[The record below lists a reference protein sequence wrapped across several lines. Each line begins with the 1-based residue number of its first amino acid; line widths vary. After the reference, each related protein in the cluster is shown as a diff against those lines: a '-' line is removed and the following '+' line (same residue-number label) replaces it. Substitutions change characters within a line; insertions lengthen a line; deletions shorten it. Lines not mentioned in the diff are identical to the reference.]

1 MRARHQS
8 MKRTG
13 LEEAKGRSGE
23 RARKALGHFK
33 GLLCGPCVTFLLK
46 PQTSLTPEPWVRL
59 SFYLFAQKLT
69 KGFSEVPKVQNRDSR
84 QKGQPR
90 PKPTTRK

>member
-1 MRARHQS
+1 

-33 GLLCGPCVTFLLK
+33 GLGCGPCVTLSLDASDKLSLLS
-46 PQTSLTPEPWVRL
+46 P
-59 SFYLFAQKLT
+59 
-69 KGFSEVPKVQNRDSR
+69 G
-84 QKGQPR
+84 
-90 PKPTTRK
+90 